1 MRVALVTPRY
11 LPHVGG
17 VESHVRQ
24 IAHHLAGGGDE
35 VDVVTLD
42 ASPRTAGVDRDGP
55 VRVRRF
61 PSRALASGV
70 GSPMRIARYLQA
82 HGGAYDILHIHNYQ
96 SLLPLAALAAA
107 PSRLVVTPHYH
118 GTSPTLIG
126 SALRRIYRPIGAAA
140 LRRADRVICVS
151 RAEMRLL
158 AAHLRLPADRLT
170 VIPNGVDARS
180 LRAAE
185 PFPFTMPV
193 VLALGRLD
201 RYKRVDRT
209 MEAMTRLRQPAQLV
223 VVGDGPVRPRLER
236 LAAELGL
243 SDAVHFLGRMD
254 DHEVRRWLATASV
267 VVSLSEIEAF
277 GLTVVEGLVTGSRVV
292 ASDIPAH
299 REVAETL
306 PGAAIRLLPTG
317 ADTARVADDI
327 DAALADPGPA
337 PPVEAIDW
345 AEVTR
350 RTRDVYVDALASP
363 RRRPVSA
370 PVGVR
375 SARHVSTR
383 GAGDERSKAWPR
395 D

>member
-24 IAHHLAGGGDE
+24 IANHLAVGGDE
-35 VDVVTLD
+35 VDIVTFD
-42 ASPRTAGVDRDGP
+42 ASPWSVRVDRDGP

-61 PSRALASGV
+61 PSRALTPGV
-70 GSPMRIARYLQA
+70 GSPMSIARYLRA
-82 HGGAYDILHIHNYQ
+82 HGGGYDILHIHNYQ

-118 GTSPTLIG
+118 GTSPTRIG

-158 AAHLRLPADRLT
+158 VAHLKVPADRLT
-170 VIPNGVDARS
+170 VIPNGVDPRS

-185 PFPFTMPV
+185 PFPVAMPV
-193 VLALGRLD
+193 VLSLGRLD
-201 RYKRVDRT
+201 SYKRVDRT

-223 VVGDGPVRPRLER
+223 VVGDGPMRPRLER
-236 LAAELGL
+236 LAAQLGL
-243 SDAVHFLGRMD
+243 SDAVHFVGRVD
-254 DHEVRRWLATASV
+254 DHEVHRWLATSSV
-267 VVSLSEIEAF
+267 VVTLSEIEAF

-306 PGAAIRLLPTG
+306 PGAAIRLLAAG
-317 ADTARVADDI
+317 ADPARVADAL
-327 DAALADPGPA
+327 DAALAEPGPA
-337 PPVEAIDW
+337 APVEAMDW
-345 AEVTR
+345 AEVAR

-363 RRRPVSA
+363 RRRPVTA
-370 PVGVR
+370 AAFVR
-375 SARHVSTR
+375 PARHVPTR
-383 GAGDERSKAWPR
+383 GVGDERSEA
-395 D
+395 